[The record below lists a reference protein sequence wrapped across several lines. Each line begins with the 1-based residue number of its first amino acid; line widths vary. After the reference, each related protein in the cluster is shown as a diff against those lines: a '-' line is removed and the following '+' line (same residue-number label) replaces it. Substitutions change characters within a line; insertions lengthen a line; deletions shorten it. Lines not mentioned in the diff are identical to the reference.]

1 MEVWKMFLP
10 PTGDILNSYFI
21 EHSTEACLLS
31 TSIKWLP
38 GWNWVL
44 FTLHNY
50 LNISF
55 DFTHAHIHSPT
66 PTFKYLSFQYF
77 LIFLASKLHAC
88 SKYDIFIWLHPC
100 TWNFV
105 IILVD
110 HTINIP
116 FILRKLITIYKIRIP
131 RQSHFGDNF
140 GIISWRLTFF
150 SMM

>member
-21 EHSTEACLLS
+21 KHSTEACLLS

-77 LIFLASKLHAC
+77 LIFLACVFK
-88 SKYDIFIWLHPC
+88 IWHIYIIAC

-110 HTINIP
+110 HTINILLFFVNWLP
-116 FILRKLITIYKIRIP
+116 FTKSEFPDNPIL
-131 RQSHFGDNF
+131 
-140 GIISWRLTFF
+140 GIISV
-150 SMM
+150 

>member
-88 SKYDIFIWLHPC
+88 SKYDIYLYNCTHAHEILSLYSLTTLSIFLLFFVNWLPF
-100 TWNFV
+100 TKSEFPDNP
-105 IILVD
+105 IL
-110 HTINIP
+110 
-116 FILRKLITIYKIRIP
+116 
-131 RQSHFGDNF
+131 
-140 GIISWRLTFF
+140 GIISV
-150 SMM
+150 